1 MHTKQY
7 KILAI
12 MTLLHFMIMY
22 ALMYSM
28 VNIMGNV
35 YLNLNQAYMT
45 GLMTVPMVFLELLL
59 MRAMYPSSKL
69 NSLIIISSILLVIFL
84 WLFIRNQTIIYDKQF
99 LRSMIPHHAGAIL
112 MCEQAPIKDPEIQK
126 LCKDII
132 EGQQKE
138 IDMMKR
144 KLQNS

>member
-1 MHTKQY
+1 
-7 KILAI
+7 
-12 MTLLHFMIMY
+12 
-22 ALMYSM
+22 
-28 VNIMGNV
+28 MGNV